1 MKYTI
6 ELEDIGNGLYKAK
19 GFNTL
24 VFDQNGI
31 DKLEPVEATKVTD
44 EFPQIGD
51 EYFCICGDGHVF
63 KTKVIDDD
71 LDANRMAI
79 GNVFRTQEEAK
90 FAVEKL
96 RVIAEL
102 KKYAEP
108 KNRKWT
114 GMNAHYWYAVYDI
127 FVKKIILLR
136 NDYCKYLDIY
146 FKSKEDAEKAIEAV
160 GEERLKKY
168 YFEVDE

>member
-90 FAVEKL
+90 FGRQCFLLLYRHIMRCKIWISTKL
-96 RVIAEL
+96 HCSE
-102 KKYAEP
+102 
-108 KNRKWT
+108 
-114 GMNAHYWYAVYDI
+114 
-127 FVKKIILLR
+127 F
-136 NDYCKYLDIY
+136 
-146 FKSKEDAEKAIEAV
+146 
-160 GEERLKKY
+160 
-168 YFEVDE
+168 